1 MSVGEL
7 MSQVFKAGDRLVLEL
22 AERAGED
29 VGQPSRG
36 FDFQLLS
43 PLLLGLLAPFMMAQY
58 FEPEALRHLK
68 WPIWIFLIAM
78 FVICSGLFFYTHHF
92 PGRISKIVVDRE
104 ARTIEIEW
112 RNLMAQAS
120 QIVPFADISAL
131 RVRQDY
137 DDDGHPSQIAELV
150 LRTRAPIRL
159 PASITEQQLRPLRAS
174 IGLG

>member
-1 MSVGEL
+1 

-22 AERAGED
+22 AERFGED
-29 VGQPSRG
+29 VEPQAKG

-43 PLLLGLLAPFMMAQY
+43 PLLLGLLAPFMVGQY

-78 FVICSGLFFYTHHF
+78 FAICSALFFYTHHF
-92 PGRISKIVVDRE
+92 PGTINKIIVDRE

-120 QIVPFADISAL
+120 QVVPFADITAL

-137 DDDGHPSQIAELV
+137 DDDGLPSQVVELV
-150 LRTRAPIRL
+150 LRTRAPIKL

>member
-1 MSVGEL
+1 

-22 AERAGED
+22 AERVGED
-29 VGQPSRG
+29 VEQQTRW

-43 PLLLGLLAPFMMAQY
+43 PLLLGLLAPFMIAQY
-58 FEPEALRHLK
+58 YEPEALRHLK
-68 WPIWIFLIAM
+68 WPIWIFLIVM
-78 FVICSGLFFYTHHF
+78 FAVCSALFFYTHHF
-92 PGRISKIVVDRE
+92 PGHINKIVVDRE

-120 QIVPFADISAL
+120 QIVPFADITAL

-137 DDDGHPSQIAELV
+137 DDDGRPTQIAELV
-150 LRTRAPIRL
+150 LRTRSPIRL
-159 PASITEQQLRPLRAS
+159 PATISEEQLRPLRAS